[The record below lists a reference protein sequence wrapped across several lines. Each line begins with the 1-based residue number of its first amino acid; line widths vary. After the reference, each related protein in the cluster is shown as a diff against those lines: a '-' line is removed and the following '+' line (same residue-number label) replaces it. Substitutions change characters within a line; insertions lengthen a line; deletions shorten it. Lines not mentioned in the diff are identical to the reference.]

1 MSNRLEKM
9 NKIEIIKIGGNII
22 DNPEALGKFLSNFA
36 KVEGNKILVHGGGK
50 LATEMSKQLGIPVNM
65 VNGRRITDEATIK
78 LVTGVY
84 AGQINKNIVAD
95 LQALECNALGLT
107 GADMNII
114 PAHKRTNS
122 EIDYG
127 FVGDFDTNDINA
139 ELLTKIIQMGV
150 VPVFCAL
157 THDQKGNMLNT
168 NADTIASGLA
178 VALSNSFETQLTY
191 CFDKKGV
198 LRDVNDDD
206 SVIEHIDKKY
216 YKTLKQSGA
225 IHDGMIPKLD
235 NSFNAIDN
243 GVSKITIKHADYIL
257 EEKGTTLT
265 K

>member
-1 MSNRLEKM
+1 M
-9 NKIEIIKIGGNII
+9 NKIKIIKIGGNII
-22 DNPEALGKFLSNFA
+22 DNPEALDKFLQNFA
-36 KVEGNKILVHGGGK
+36 KVEGSKILVHGGGK

-65 VNGRRITDEATIK
+65 VNGRRVTDEATIK

-95 LQALECNALGLT
+95 LQALNCNALGLT

-114 PAHKRTNS
+114 PAHKRINA

-127 FVGDFDTNDINA
+127 FVGDFNTEDIKA
-139 ELLTKIIQMGV
+139 ELLVKIIEMGI
-150 VPVFCAL
+150 VPIFCAL

-178 VALSNSFETQLTY
+178 VALSSFYETQLIY

-206 SVIEHIDKKY
+206 SVIDHIDPKH
-216 YKTLKQSGA
+216 YKELIQAGA

-243 GVSKITIKHADYIL
+243 GVSMVSIKHADYIL
-257 EEKGTTLT
+257 EEKGTKLT